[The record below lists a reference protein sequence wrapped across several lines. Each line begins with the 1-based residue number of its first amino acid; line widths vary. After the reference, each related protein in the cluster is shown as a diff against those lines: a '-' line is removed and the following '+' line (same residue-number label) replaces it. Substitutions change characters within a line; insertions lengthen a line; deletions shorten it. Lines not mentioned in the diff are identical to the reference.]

1 MGKEVNLRP
10 SGTQVN
16 ISPMKSDV
24 SSPFSPIK
32 SDINHSYSD
41 EDGQE

>member
-1 MGKEVNLRP
+1 MGKEVKLRP

-16 ISPMKSDV
+16 ISPIKSDV
-24 SSPFSPIK
+24 SNPFSPHK
-32 SDINHSYSD
+32 NDLNHSYSD